1 MPPFTIRAERLA
13 DLEGIR
19 VVNDAAFGQ
28 PEEGRLVDALR
39 QTAAFIPELS
49 LVAEEPGGRI
59 VGHILFTHLQVLDG
73 DVTHRALALA
83 PMAVLPSRQ
92 RQGIGSA
99 LVRHGLGE
107 ARRLGHAI
115 VVVLGHPDYYP
126 RFGFVPGRS
135 HGIECPFDAPED
147 AFMVLGLDEGALDRA
162 RGRVEYP
169 PQFLTVSPTEGTRP

>member
-1 MPPFTIRAERLA
+1 M
-13 DLEGIR
+13 
-19 VVNDAAFGQ
+19 AASSATSFSHTS
-28 PEEGRLVDALR
+28 RCL
-39 QTAAFIPELS
+39 TA
-49 LVAEEPGGRI
+49 
-59 VGHILFTHLQVLDG
+59 T
-73 DVTHRALALA
+73 
-83 PMAVLPSRQ
+83 SRQ

-169 PQFLTVSPTEGTRP
+169 PQFLTVSPTEGTRQ